1 MRRRPTYDPEA
12 DAVYI
17 PVSDARPSEAE
28 EVAPNV
34 VLDFDAE
41 GRVVGI
47 EVLWASRTLA
57 PGDWS
62 NWPMPGVGQAAVE
75 AAE

>member
-17 PVSDARPSEAE
+17 PLSDERPVDAE

-41 GRVVGI
+41 NRVVGV
-47 EVLWASRTLA
+47 EVMWASKTLA
-57 PGDWS
+57 PGGWS
-62 NWPMPGVGQAAVE
+62 QWPMPDIGEAVPD